1 MTIVMQ
7 AKAILELLA
16 PWVDDVYPSLIPDEV
31 KGKTDTTVILVRP
44 AYDQLQDYGSDTFGS
59 LTSTL
64 SVQIFYAVG
73 NEFDYDVLE
82 YQLYKELEAQGFRIN
97 DIKGRLVDLDTNQ
110 DYQTFTLTKNRT
122 LKGQSKPFLI

>member
-16 PWVDDVYPSLIPDEV
+16 HWADDVYPNLIPDEV

-82 YQLYKELEAQGFRIN
+82 YQLYKGLESKGFRIN
-97 DIKGRLVDLDTNQ
+97 EIKGRLVDLDTNQ

-122 LKGQSKPFLI
+122 L

>member
-16 PWVDDVYPSLIPDEV
+16 HWADDVYPNLIPDEV

-122 LKGQSKPFLI
+122 L

>member
-16 PWVDDVYPSLIPDEV
+16 HWADDVYPNLIPDEV

-122 LKGQSKPFLI
+122 LKG

>member
-16 PWVDDVYPSLIPDEV
+16 HWADDVYPNLIPDEV

-110 DYQTFTLTKNRT
+110 DYQTFTLTNNRT
-122 LKGQSKPFLI
+122 L

>member
-16 PWVDDVYPSLIPDEV
+16 HWADDVYPNLIPDEV
-31 KGKTDTTVILVRP
+31 KDKTDTTVILVRP

-82 YQLYKELEAQGFRIN
+82 YQLYKGLEAQGFRIN

-122 LKGQSKPFLI
+122 L

>member
-16 PWVDDVYPSLIPDEV
+16 HWADDVYPNLIPDEV
-31 KGKTDTTVILVRP
+31 QDKVDTTIILVRP

-82 YQLYKELEAQGFRIN
+82 YQLYKGLEAQGFRIN
-97 DIKGRLVDLDTNQ
+97 EIKGRLVELDTNQ
-110 DYQTFTLTKNRT
+110 DYQTFTITKNRT
-122 LKGQSKPFLI
+122 L

>member
-7 AKAILELLA
+7 AKALLESLTA
-16 PWVDDVYPSLIPDEV
+16 PWVDDVYPNIIPDEV
-31 KGKTDTTVILVRP
+31 QDKVDTTIILVRP
-44 AYDQLQDYGSDTFGS
+44 AYDTLADYGSDTFGS
-59 LTSTL
+59 LTSVL

-110 DYQTFTLTKNRT
+110 DYQTFTVTKNRT
-122 LKGQSKPFLI
+122 L

>member
-16 PWVDDVYPSLIPDEV
+16 PWADDVYPNLIPDEV

-82 YQLYKELEAQGFRIN
+82 YQLYKELEDQGFRIN

-110 DYQTFTLTKNRT
+110 DYQTFTVTKNRT
-122 LKGQSKPFLI
+122 L

>member
-16 PWVDDVYPSLIPDEV
+16 HWADDVYPNLIPDEV
-31 KGKTDTTVILVRP
+31 KGKTDTTIILVRP

-59 LTSTL
+59 LTSVL

-73 NEFDYDVLE
+73 NELDYDVLE
-82 YQLYKELEAQGFRIN
+82 YQLYKGLEDQGFRIN

-122 LKGQSKPFLI
+122 LKG

>member
-7 AKAILELLA
+7 AKALLESLTA
-16 PWVDDVYPSLIPDEV
+16 PWVDDVYPNIIPDEV
-31 KGKTDTTVILVRP
+31 QDKVDTTIIFVRP
-44 AYDQLQDYGSDTFGS
+44 AYDTLADYGSDTFGS
-59 LTSTL
+59 LTSVL
-64 SVQIFYAVG
+64 SIQIFYAVG

-82 YQLYKELEAQGFRIN
+82 YQLYKGLEAQGFRIN

-122 LKGQSKPFLI
+122 LKG

>member
-7 AKAILELLA
+7 AKALLESLTA
-16 PWVDDVYPSLIPDEV
+16 SWVADVYPNLIPDEV
-31 KGKTDTTVILVRP
+31 QDRVDTTIILVRP
-44 AYDQLQDYGSDTFGS
+44 AYDTLGDYGSDTFGS

-82 YQLYKELEAQGFRIN
+82 YQLYKGLEAQGFRIN
-97 DIKGRLVDLDTNQ
+97 DIKGRLVELDTNQ
-110 DYQTFTLTKNRT
+110 DYQTFTITKNRT
-122 LKGQSKPFLI
+122 L

>member
-16 PWVDDVYPSLIPDEV
+16 HWADDVYPNLIPDEV

-82 YQLYKELEAQGFRIN
+82 YQLYKGLGAQGFRIN

-122 LKGQSKPFLI
+122 L

>member
-16 PWVDDVYPSLIPDEV
+16 HWADDVYPNLIPDEV

-82 YQLYKELEAQGFRIN
+82 YQLCKELEAQGFRIN

-122 LKGQSKPFLI
+122 L

>member
-16 PWVDDVYPSLIPDEV
+16 TWADDVYPNLIPDEV
-31 KGKTDTTVILVRP
+31 KGKTDTTIILVRP

-59 LTSTL
+59 LKSTL

-122 LKGQSKPFLI
+122 L